1 MDILKTRMALVG
13 LSALLT
19 VVVGLPSSTLAQ
31 ACDYFNPQ
39 LLVDVDWLEKN
50 IDHAELRIIDF
61 GRRPQDY
68 AEGHIPCAAFI
79 AKGSLAAV
87 VEGVPNQLISVE
99 ELDEV
104 LELAGVSDGST
115 VVIYDDAG
123 GLWASRLFWAM
134 EYLGHGDVRLLNGGW
149 DEWVSGDRDICQ
161 VPASV
166 PRGDFTPAV
175 RSDIL
180 ATKDWL
186 LARLDDPEVTVLDTR
201 SPEEYSGADVR
212 SERGGHVPGTVS
224 INWVR
229 ALDEAESLVFLSS
242 GELSAVYE
250 TAGVS
255 QDADVVTYCQAGVR
269 AAHTYFVLRL
279 LGYPRV
285 RVYDASWVEWGND
298 PDVPAA
304 TDIAGK

>member
-1 MDILKTRMALVG
+1 MNTSKTRTVLVG
-13 LSALLT
+13 LLT
-19 VVVGLPSSTLAQ
+19 VLTVLVVLPSSALAQ

-68 AEGHIPCAAFI
+68 GEGHVPCAAFI
-79 AKGSLAAV
+79 ARGSLAAV

-99 ELDEV
+99 ELDEA

-134 EYLGHGDVRLLNGGW
+134 EYVGHRDVRLLNGGW
-149 DEWVSGDRDICQ
+149 DEWVSGDRDVCQ

-166 PRGDFTPAV
+166 SRGDFSPEV
-175 RSDIL
+175 RPDIL

-186 LARLDDPEVTVLDTR
+186 LARLDHPEVTVLDTR

-212 SERGGHVPGTVS
+212 AKRGGHVPGAVS
-224 INWVR
+224 IEWVR
-229 ALDEAESLVFLSS
+229 TLDEADSQVFLPSD
-242 GELSAVYE
+242 ELRFVYE
-250 TAGVS
+250 AAGVS
-255 QDADVVTYCQAGVR
+255 EDAEVVTYCQAGVR

-285 RVYDASWVEWGND
+285 RVYDASWVEWGSD
-298 PDVPAA
+298 PDVPVV
-304 TDIAGK
+304 AGGAPE